1 MVEELISII
10 VPVYNVEKY
19 LEKCIESIINQTY
32 RNIEIILVDDGSKDN
47 SGNICDKYAE
57 KDSRIKVIHKK
68 NGGLSDARN
77 SGLEVAKGKY
87 VGFVDSDDFIAK
99 DMYEYLFK
107 LMKNNDAC
115 ISVCNYEK
123 KWENISKKN
132 EEKNFV
138 KDYDIV
144 LNSSEALKYIV
155 DDKILKSYAW
165 NKLYK
170 IELFQDV
177 RYPLGLNMEDIATTY
192 KLIYNSKKIV
202 IGNEIKYYYVQ
213 RKGSILNSKK
223 SKYYID
229 YFKVFYER
237 FLFLRNKGIKYE
249 YLYISMINFIL
260 SLYLIKNEKVDEFR
274 KENNIKN
281 ILKSILKQSN
291 SEKINIDLKLI
302 IRCKVLFMNE
312 RVYRYVFR
320 RYIKWKTK
328 LDPQELL

>member
-19 LEKCIESIINQTY
+19 LEKCIESIINQNY

-138 KDYDIV
+138 KDYDIA

-155 DDKILKSYAW
+155 DDKILKSYAC

-192 KLIYNSKKIV
+192 KLIYNSNKIV

-237 FLFLRNKGIKYE
+237 FLFLRNK
-249 YLYISMINFIL
+249 
-260 SLYLIKNEKVDEFR
+260 LIKS
-274 KENNIKN
+274 NIT
-281 ILKSILKQSN
+281 IGG
-291 SEKINIDLKLI
+291 
-302 IRCKVLFMNE
+302 
-312 RVYRYVFR
+312 
-320 RYIKWKTK
+320 
-328 LDPQELL
+328 